1 MVRWDPNEKL
11 LFVFDLF
18 ITINNPIHITINNP
32 IHITINNP
40 IHITINNPI
49 NITINNPINITINNP
64 IHAKTNISFSI
75 PDIREMNLVSLLLTL
90 GLTGARWL
98 IGLFLYLFDLNAAS
112 F

>member
-1 MVRWDPNEKL
+1 MTLRYINDSFLFFKNQYEWLVRCDPNEKL

-18 ITINNPIHITINNP
+18 ITINNPIH
-32 IHITINNP
+32 
-40 IHITINNPI
+40 
-49 NITINNPINITINNP
+49 
-64 IHAKTNISFSI
+64 AKTNISFSI
-75 PDIREMNLVSLLLTL
+75 PDIRKMNLVSLLLTL